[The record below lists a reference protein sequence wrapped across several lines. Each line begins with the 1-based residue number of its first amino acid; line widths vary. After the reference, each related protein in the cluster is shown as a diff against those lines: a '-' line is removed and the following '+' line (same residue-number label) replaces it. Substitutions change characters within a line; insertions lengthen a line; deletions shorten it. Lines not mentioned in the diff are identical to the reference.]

1 MAGPNAYSSA
11 LQPLA
16 HVLAPLLVCLCTL
29 PSGCVE
35 MPPESGAPPASF
47 LPPTAGRPPFKIGVL
62 IAGWH
67 TGIVL
72 PRSELGTMGHLLDRY
87 PQASYLSFGWGNRRF
102 YMAARPR
109 SGDALAALL
118 PSPSA
123 LFVQAA
129 SSPAGLS
136 AASDARIDWVCLD
149 RQQLWRAD
157 RYIEDSLFRPD
168 GRPVA
173 LGAGPLPESRFYASS
188 THYSG
193 ANTCNTWTLAALQY
207 AGLPVRATGAI
218 FARQVS
224 RRAQRLRAC
233 PAP

>member
-1 MAGPNAYSSA
+1 MQPSSF
-11 LQPLA
+11 
-16 HVLAPLLVCLCTL
+16 V
-29 PSGCVE
+29 
-35 MPPESGAPPASF
+35 ASSPDDHS
-47 LPPTAGRPPFKIGVL
+47 LEIGVL

-72 PRSELGTMGHLLDRY
+72 PAGELGPLASLAQDN
-87 PQASYLSFGWGNRRF
+87 PQTKYLSFGWGNRRF

-193 ANTCNTWTLAALQY
+193 AHTCNTWTLAALQY

>member
-1 MAGPNAYSSA
+1 M
-11 LQPLA
+11 
-16 HVLAPLLVCLCTL
+16 
-29 PSGCVE
+29 
-35 MPPESGAPPASF
+35 
-47 LPPTAGRPPFKIGVL
+47 L

-72 PRSELGTMGHLLDRY
+72 PRSELGQMAYLLDRY
-87 PQASYLSFGWGNRRF
+87 PRASYLSFGWGNRRF

-136 AASDARIDWVCLD
+136 ASDARVHWVCLD
-149 RQQLWRAD
+149 RKELWRVD
-157 RYIEDSLFRPD
+157 RYIEDSLSRPD
-168 GRPVA
+168 GRPVD
-173 LGAGPLPESRFYASS
+173 LGPGPLSGSRFYASS
-188 THYSG
+188 AHYSG
-193 ANTCNTWTLAALQY
+193 AHTCNTWTLAALQY

-224 RRAQRLRAC
+224 RRTQRLHAC